1 MLIVMSML
9 VLAGSVAALAVGPA
23 SAAVVEMS
31 ALAFAGAL
39 FTAICASRR
48 ATDRGSRPRRSAR
61 SRAGCGASVRTPG
74 RTGQKKGRC
83 CQRPEV

>member
-1 MLIVMSML
+1 MLIVLSML

-39 FTAICASRR
+39 FTAICALE
-48 ATDRGSRPRRSAR
+48 AR
-61 SRAGCGASVRTPG
+61 D
-74 RTGQKKGRC
+74 
-83 CQRPEV
+83 